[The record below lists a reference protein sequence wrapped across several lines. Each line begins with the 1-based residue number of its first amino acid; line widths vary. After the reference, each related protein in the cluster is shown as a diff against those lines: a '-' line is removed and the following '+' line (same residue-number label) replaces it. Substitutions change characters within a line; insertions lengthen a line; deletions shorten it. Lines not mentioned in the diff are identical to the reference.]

1 MWLLDAQDLGDTD
14 ADLTAALTYKNG
26 NPVYALLAA
35 ERAAIHAVYALYE
48 VMLGQPAAGLR
59 PGALDAVRQSMHD
72 AYSQV
77 QIGGRLKDLRARILA
92 STQACPYCGF
102 GEVKDLDHYLPRG
115 TYGELAIYPR
125 NLVPSCGPCNN
136 AKRTVYPGMPAAQ
149 GPGLIHAYFQP
160 LPDEDFLRADV
171 EFDAD
176 GTLSVTFRV
185 DNPGMD
191 PALAAKLQFQLD
203 RLKLNAR
210 YRAQVNKYL
219 SEQRT
224 GMLMLHAAGD
234 AVFSEFL
241 QRSSAALM
249 ASYGRNDWR
258 VALLRTLAADPAFCA
273 TPERYL
279 GPPPAA

>member
-1 MWLLDAQDLGDTD
+1 MWRLDAQDLGDAD

-26 NPVYALLAA
+26 NAVYALTPV

-48 VMLGQPAAGLR
+48 VMLGQPAPGLR
-59 PGALDAVRQSMHD
+59 PVALDAARQFMHD

-77 QIGGRLKDLRARILA
+77 QIGGRLEDLRARILA

-149 GPGLIHAYFQP
+149 GPGLVHAYYQP
-160 LPDEDFLRADV
+160 LPDEDFLHADAD
-171 EFDAD
+171 FDPD
-176 GTLSVTFRV
+176 GTLSVTFRI
-185 DNPGMD
+185 DNPTMD

-203 RLKLNAR
+203 RLRLNAR

-219 SEQRT
+219 SEQRAAI
-224 GMLMLHAAGD
+224 LMLHAAGE

-241 QRSSAALM
+241 QRSSAALI

-273 TPERYL
+273 APERYL
-279 GPPPAA
+279 GPPPA